1 MQEQLKEIGQRL
13 MVLREESEMTPAA
26 VAAAIGVTEE
36 DYLTHE
42 RGETDFSI
50 SFLCKAAELFGVDML
65 DLMSGESPTLSMCT
79 VVKKGQGFEV
89 KRNRA
94 YHYKHLAY
102 TFRNKKAEPFFVTV
116 DPSDAV
122 PEQNGH
128 AGQEF
133 DYMLSGRMMLYL
145 GDTKYELEE
154 GDSAYFDSSIP
165 HALQALGDKP
175 AEFLAVVLR

>member
-1 MQEQLKEIGQRL
+1 MKEQLKEIGQRL
-13 MVLREESEMTPAA
+13 TVLREESEMTPAQ
-26 VAAAIGVTEE
+26 VAQVLGVTEE

-65 DLMSGESPTLSMCT
+65 DIMSGESPTLSMCT
-79 VVKKGQGFEV
+79 VVRKGQGFGV

-94 YHYKHLAY
+94 YDYKHLAY
-102 TFRNKKAEPFFVTV
+102 TFRNKKAEPFYVTV
-116 DPSDAV
+116 EPSDEV

-128 AGQEF
+128 VGQEF
-133 DYMLSGRMMLYL
+133 DYMLSGSMMLYL
-145 GDTKYELEE
+145 GDTQYELHE

-165 HALQALGDKP
+165 HALQALGDQP
-175 AEFLAVVLR
+175 AEFLAIVLK